1 MNFTSILIYGIYQCK
16 WDQFASMHGKTPDSY
31 SLRKILM
38 VWRYSQIFYPEQIF
52 LYIHKFV
59 QEQLSVDAF
68 KWMGCHCILVKQ
80 LGTLAFLFK
89 NHQTLVPH
97 YPHWSHQCLV
107 TAPKWSNIGLSDHQT
122 LLWPSLFGVFTC
134 VSGHCIWSIKYWT
147 IFINCYIIWHQIAG
161 TANQVTK
168 VTGS

>member
-1 MNFTSILIYGIYQCK
+1 MVSISASETNLPVCMVRLQILIVCAKFEWFEDTVKFFIRNKFSSIFTSLCK
-16 WDQFASMHGKTPDSY
+16 NNYLLVHSSEWAA
-31 SLRKILM
+31 I
-38 VWRYSQIFYPEQIF
+38 
-52 LYIHKFV
+52 
-59 QEQLSVDAF
+59 AF
-68 KWMGCHCILVKQ
+68 WWNN
-80 LGTLAFLFK
+80 LGTLALLFK

-97 YPHWSHQCLV
+97 YPYWSHQCLV
-107 TAPKWSNIGLSDHQT
+107 TAHKWSNIGLSDHQT

>member
-1 MNFTSILIYGIYQCK
+1 MSRWNIQHWMNFTSILIYGIYQCK

-38 VWRYSQIFYPEQIF
+38 VWIYSQI
-52 LYIHKFV
+52 IHKFV
-59 QEQLSVDAF
+59 QEQLSVGAF

-97 YPHWSHQCLV
+97 YPYWSHQCLV
-107 TAPKWSNIGLSDHQT
+107 TAHKWSNIGLSDFAPAIS
-122 LLWPSLFGVFTC
+122 LWSLYM
-134 VSGHCIWSIKYWT
+134 CIWTLHLKYK
-147 IFINCYIIWHQIAG
+147 ILDNIH
-161 TANQVTK
+161 
-168 VTGS
+168 

>member
-1 MNFTSILIYGIYQCK
+1 MVSISASETNLPVCMVRLQILIVCAKFQWFEDTVKFFIRNKFSSIFTSLCK
-16 WDQFASMHGKTPDSY
+16 NNYLLVHSSEWAA
-31 SLRKILM
+31 I
-38 VWRYSQIFYPEQIF
+38 
-52 LYIHKFV
+52 
-59 QEQLSVDAF
+59 AF
-68 KWMGCHCILVKQ
+68 WWNN
-80 LGTLAFLFK
+80 LGTLALLFK

-97 YPHWSHQCLV
+97 YPYWSHQCLV
-107 TAPKWSNIGLSDHQT
+107 TAHKWSNIGLSDHQT
-122 LLWPSLFGVFTC
+122 LLRPSLFGVFTC

>member
-38 VWRYSQIFYPEQIF
+38 VWMCNKFSSIFSSLCKNNYLLVHSSEWAAI
-52 LYIHKFV
+52 
-59 QEQLSVDAF
+59 AF
-68 KWMGCHCILVKQ
+68 WWNN
-80 LGTLAFLFK
+80 LGTLALLFK

-97 YPHWSHQCLV
+97 YPYWSHQCLV
-107 TAPKWSNIGLSDHQT
+107 TAHKWSNIGLSNHQT
-122 LLWPSLFGVFTC
+122 LLRPSLFGVFTC

-147 IFINCYIIWHQIAG
+147 IYINCYIIWHQIAG

>member
-59 QEQLSVDAF
+59 QEQLSVGAF

-80 LGTLAFLFK
+80 PWYIGI
-89 NHQTLVPH
+89 LV
-97 YPHWSHQCLV
+97 
-107 TAPKWSNIGLSDHQT
+107 
-122 LLWPSLFGVFTC
+122 
-134 VSGHCIWSIKYWT
+134 
-147 IFINCYIIWHQIAG
+147 
-161 TANQVTK
+161 
-168 VTGS
+168 

>member
-59 QEQLSVDAF
+59 QEQLFVGAF

-80 LGTLAFLFK
+80 PWYIGIIVQKPSDFGATLSLLEPSVFGDCTQMVK
-89 NHQTLVPH
+89 
-97 YPHWSHQCLV
+97 HWPIRPSDF
-107 TAPKWSNIGLSDHQT
+107 APTISLWSLYM
-122 LLWPSLFGVFTC
+122 
-134 VSGHCIWSIKYWT
+134 CIWTLHLKYK
-147 IFINCYIIWHQIAG
+147 ILDNIH
-161 TANQVTK
+161 
-168 VTGS
+168 